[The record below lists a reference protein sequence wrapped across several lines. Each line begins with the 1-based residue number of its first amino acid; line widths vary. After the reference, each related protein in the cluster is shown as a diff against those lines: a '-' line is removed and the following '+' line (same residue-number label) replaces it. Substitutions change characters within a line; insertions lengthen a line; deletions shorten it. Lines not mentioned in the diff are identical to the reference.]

1 MIIPDEKEICK
12 VLLEPD
18 QTLLENIQ
26 DNQVSE
32 KYYLYGLTVLS

>member
-26 DNQVSE
+26 NHVRE
-32 KYYLYGLTVLS
+32 GLYGLTVLS